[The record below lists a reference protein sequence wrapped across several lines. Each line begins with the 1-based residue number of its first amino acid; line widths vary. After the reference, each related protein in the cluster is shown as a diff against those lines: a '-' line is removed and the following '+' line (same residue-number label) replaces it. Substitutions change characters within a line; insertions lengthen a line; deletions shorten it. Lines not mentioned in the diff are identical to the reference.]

1 MPELKRRGKEKK
13 DSRPIV
19 VDDFIYND
27 PEENVPVD
35 YVSSDTPDEA
45 VRKLQDSRNDASSVS
60 AGIPDSAESAAE
72 EYLGR
77 KDPSAQ
83 PWVSS
88 SGVILDGKKRQPVD
102 TRGHRPRKEH
112 RGLRAFALTVVTVVL
127 ILFIAAYIFHRIDE
141 NIPFLDKPEILISRL
156 VSPVQSFFSRVTDT
170 AVGYIRS
177 WQTGDELA
185 DKYADA
191 IALNEQLT
199 YKKMLSDELKGE
211 LGQYT
216 VLSDEVRNIENLR
229 PITCKITG
237 RSDTNY
243 FSTFTI
249 DKGSADGILREMP
262 VTYGLSLV
270 GYIDSV
276 DRYRSVVRTVID
288 SNVSIGVVIQSN
300 SRDQGTLNGTVGIDG
315 APMCRVHL
323 VEKSELPRPG
333 DQVVTSGVGMDFLDG
348 IPIGVITE
356 STRGS
361 KDNRDYIVVK
371 PNVDFAALDH
381 VVVLR
386 YKTAESISNPLVPED
401 VSAPEDSGETS
412 DDESGSENEPT
423 DEYDLSYDFGF
434 DDIEMMDYNDYS
446 DNPEAETS
454 GGNTGDADGM
464 DDVTFV
470 EITDDEPSDEA
481 GPEGGDADADYEE
494 AW

>member
-1 MPELKRRGKEKK
+1 MPELKRRGKDKK
-13 DSRPIV
+13 DNRPIV

-27 PEENVPVD
+27 PEETVSLNSD
-35 YVSSDTPDEA
+35 SSDTPDEA
-45 VRKLQDSRNDASSVS
+45 VRKLHDSRNDDSSGS
-60 AGIPDSAESAAE
+60 AGVPDAGESAAE

-77 KDPSAQ
+77 KDASAQ

-88 SGVILDGKKRQPVD
+88 SGVILDGKNRRPVD
-102 TRGHRPRKEH
+102 TRGNRPRKEH

-127 ILFIAAYIFHRIDE
+127 VLFIAAYIFHRIDE
-141 NIPFLDKPEILISRL
+141 HIPFLDKPEILISRL

-177 WQTGDELA
+177 WQIGDELA
-185 DKYADA
+185 DKYAEA
-191 IALNEQLT
+191 VALNEQLT

-216 VLSDEVRNIENLR
+216 VLSDEVRNIENLN

-249 DKGSADGILREMP
+249 DKGSADGILRYMP

-276 DRYRSVVRTVID
+276 DQYRSVVRTVID

-371 PNVDFAALDH
+371 PNVDFSSLDH

-386 YKTAESISNPLVPED
+386 YKTAESKDILFVPED
-401 VSAPEDSGETS
+401 VSDPEDSGDLS
-412 DDESGSENEPT
+412 DDESASDNEPT
-423 DEYDLSYDFGF
+423 DEYDLSYDIGS

-446 DNPEAETS
+446 EYPETEISS
-454 GGNTGDADGM
+454 GDEDDTV
-464 DDVTFV
+464 DVTLV
-470 EITDDEPSDEA
+470 EITDDYGLSDEVV
-481 GPEGGDADADYEE
+481 PEGGDPDADI
-494 AW
+494 